1 MHIKAIIAILF
12 GVAAF
17 FLIRGMLRSR
27 ATPNKPE
34 KRDGSDGGAP
44 LLISDASAG
53 RDRPDA
59 DRDGPGDGDGGGDG
73 GGGD

>member
-17 FLIRGMLRSR
+17 LLIRGMLRR
-27 ATPNKPE
+27 PATPEKPE
-34 KRDGSDGGAP
+34 KRGRSDDGAP
-44 LLISDASAG
+44 LLISDASAS

-59 DRDGPGDGDGGGDG
+59 DRDGPSDGDGGGDG